1 MIGMIKVIYKTNKN
15 IISNNNNSPKKNDN
29 NNSNNINNKIGRE
42 TKTRI
47 K

>member
-1 MIGMIKVIYKTNKN
+1 MIQVINKSNTN
-15 IISNNNNSPKKNDN
+15 ISNNNSNK
-29 NNSNNINNKIGRE
+29 NNSNNVINKIGRE